1 MQHAKRYKALLLDV
15 DNTLLSFRPS
25 SEAALR
31 KAFQIHHL
39 PYEDIY
45 YEVFYWVGE
54 VLWEQQRRERLSVD
68 EIRTLI
74 FPRLLSAIGIE
85 ADGNALSD
93 TFHLQLHEEAVPEP
107 GAVETIAKLSERYQL
122 YVASNG
128 VLEMQRSRLEIA
140 GLANYFTDLFV
151 SDDIGAEKPS
161 ERFFHEAMRR
171 SKTEPGELLFVG
183 DSIEADM
190 IGAARSGID
199 RCWYNPQQLTAPA
212 RPKLNYTITAL
223 SELPR
228 IL

>member
-1 MQHAKRYKALLLDV
+1 
-15 DNTLLSFRPS
+15 
-25 SEAALR
+25 
-31 KAFQIHHL
+31 
-39 PYEDIY
+39 
-45 YEVFYWVGE
+45 
-54 VLWEQQRRERLSVD
+54 
-68 EIRTLI
+68 
-74 FPRLLSAIGIE
+74 
-85 ADGNALSD
+85 
-93 TFHLQLHEEAVPEP
+93 
-107 GAVETIAKLSERYQL
+107 
-122 YVASNG
+122 
-128 VLEMQRSRLEIA
+128 MQRSRLEIA

-171 SKTEPGELLFVG
+171 SKTEPRELLFVG

>member
-1 MQHAKRYKALLLDV
+1 M
-15 DNTLLSFRPS
+15 
-25 SEAALR
+25 
-31 KAFQIHHL
+31 
-39 PYEDIY
+39 
-45 YEVFYWVGE
+45 
-54 VLWEQQRRERLSVD
+54 
-68 EIRTLI
+68 
-74 FPRLLSAIGIE
+74 
-85 ADGNALSD
+85 
-93 TFHLQLHEEAVPEP
+93 PEP
-107 GAVETIAKLSERYQL
+107 GAVETIAKLSERYLL

-199 RCWYNPQQLTAPA
+199 RCWYNPQHLTAPA